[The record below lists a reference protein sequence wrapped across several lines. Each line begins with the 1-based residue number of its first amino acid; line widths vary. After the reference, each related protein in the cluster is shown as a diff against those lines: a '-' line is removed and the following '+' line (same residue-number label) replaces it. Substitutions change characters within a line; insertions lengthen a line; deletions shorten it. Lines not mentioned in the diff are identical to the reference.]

1 MKFIGTFFLWVVSL
15 GLLGAIGGVLAI
27 IGIFSYYSH
36 DLPDYSALKDYEPPV
51 VTRVHAGDGRLLAE
65 FAQENRIFIPSEEIP
80 DLVKNAFLAAEDKN
94 FYTHKGVD
102 PMAIARAMLSNLQN
116 YGTGKRQI
124 GASTITQQVAKNF
137 LLTNEVSYTRKI
149 KEAIV
154 AYRMDKA
161 MDKDRILELYL
172 NEIFLG
178 KRSYGVAS
186 AAINYFNK
194 SLDDLTVDEVA
205 YLAALP
211 KAPNNYHPTR
221 KKEAAIARR
230 NWVIDRMEEEDFVTE
245 GGAEL
250 AKLKPLEVVPR
261 DENRIVEAAY
271 FAEEV
276 RREMIEHYGND
287 SIYKEG
293 LSIRS
298 TVDPTYQNIA
308 VKALRDGLTNYD
320 RRHGWRGP
328 VKSGLSTSGF
338 EEKLKEIAQ
347 PEGFLKDWLLA
358 IVLESSGSIGFED
371 GSKGTIPE
379 ADVKWSSNKPLKAGD
394 VVMVEKNKDKSYAL
408 KQIPKIQ
415 GAIIVID
422 PHTGRV
428 LAMQGG
434 WKFDNSQYNRATQA
448 KRQPGSAFKP
458 FVYLTA
464 LQEGYTPSTLV
475 LDAPFEY
482 QDRPGHFWRPK
493 NYSNTFYGPT
503 PIRVGVEK
511 SRNLMTVRLAHH
523 IGMDKIAETS
533 EKFGV
538 YKDLK
543 PHLANALGSAET
555 TLIDI
560 TNGYAMLVN
569 GGRKIVPTIIDRIQ
583 NRYGE
588 TVYKYDDR
596 KCPNCGPKIRWDEQS
611 VPNVPDNRPQIGNP
625 QTIYQIV
632 SILEGVAER
641 GTAVRLKELNRP
653 LGGKTGTTNESK
665 DAWFIGFSPDMVV
678 GVYMGMDDPKPLGN
692 KETGSSVALP
702 VFKEFVT
709 DALQN
714 KPAIPFRV
722 PEGIQLVRVN
732 PKTGRRVSPL
742 DESGIW
748 EAFVPGTVP
757 EDRVVIIDD
766 GAVSGQ
772 PYDATGQIG
781 PVYPND
787 PFSELPDTSSPPAG
801 EQQTSPTTG
810 TGGLY

>member
-1 MKFIGTFFLWVVSL
+1 MKFLGTFFLWIASL
-15 GLLGAIGGVLAI
+15 GLLGAIGAVLAV
-27 IGIFSYYSH
+27 IGVFTYYSH

-65 FAQENRIFIPSEEIP
+65 FAQENRIYMPIEEIP

-102 PMAIARAMLSNLQN
+102 PMAIARAMVSNLQN
-116 YGTGKRQI
+116 YGTGKRPI

-149 KEAIV
+149 KEAII

-161 MDKDRILELYL
+161 MSKDRILELYL

-178 KRSYGVAS
+178 QRSYGVAS
-186 AAINYFNK
+186 AALNYFNK
-194 SLDDLTVDEVA
+194 ALGDLTVDEAA

-221 KKEAAIARR
+221 HKQEAISRR
-230 NWVIDRMEEEDFVTE
+230 NWVIDRMEEEGFVTE
-245 GGAEL
+245 AEADL
-250 AKLKPLEVVPR
+250 AKIRDLETIPR
-261 DENRIVEAAY
+261 DENRIVEASY

-276 RREMIEHYGND
+276 RREMIDAYGKD

-298 TVDPTYQNIA
+298 TVDPSYQNIA
-308 VKALRDGLTNYD
+308 VIALRDGLAAYD

-328 VKSGLSTSGF
+328 VKSGLSTSDF
-338 EEKLKEIAQ
+338 QNKLQDIDK
-347 PEGFLKDWLLA
+347 PEGFLKDWQLA
-358 IVLESSGSIGFED
+358 MVMDSSGSIGLED
-371 GSKGTIPE
+371 GSKGTIGE
-379 ADVKWSSNKPLKAGD
+379 DDRKWASNKSLKAGD
-394 VVMVEKNKDKSYAL
+394 VIMVDKVKGNTYAL

-415 GAIIVID
+415 GAIVVID

-434 WKFDNSQYNRATQA
+434 WKFDKSQYNRATQA

-458 FVYLTA
+458 FVYLAA
-464 LQEGYTPSTLV
+464 LDDGFTPSTLV

-482 QDRPGHFWRPK
+482 EDRPGHFWRPK
-493 NYSNTFYGPT
+493 NYSNEYYGPT
-503 PIRVGVEK
+503 PIRVGIEK

-523 IGMDKIAETS
+523 IGMDKVVKTAEA
-533 EKFGV
+533 FGV

-543 PHLANALGSAET
+543 PHLANALGAAET
-555 TLIDI
+555 TLLDI

-569 GGRKIVPTIIDRIQ
+569 GGRKIVPTLIDRIQ

-596 KCPNCGPKIRWDEQS
+596 ECSNCGPKIRWDGQQ
-611 VPNVPDNRPQIGNP
+611 VPDVSDNRPQIGNP
-625 QTIYQIV
+625 KTIYQIV
-632 SILEGVAER
+632 SILEGVAQR
-641 GTAVRLKELNRP
+641 GTARRLASLDRP

-665 DAWFIGFSPDMVV
+665 DAWFIGFSPDLIV
-678 GVYMGMDDPKPLGN
+678 GVYMGMDDPKPLGGR
-692 KETGSSVALP
+692 ETGSSVALP
-702 VFKEFVT
+702 VFQDFVT
-709 DALQN
+709 EALEG
-714 KPAIPFRV
+714 KPATPFRV
-722 PEGIQLVRVN
+722 PEGIKLVRVN
-732 PKTGRRVSPL
+732 PKTGKRVSPL
-742 DESGIW
+742 DENGIW
-748 EAFVPGTVP
+748 EAFLPGTEP
-757 EDRVVIIDD
+757 DDRVIIIDD
-766 GAVSGQ
+766 GAVSANS
-772 PYDATGQIG
+772 YDTTGEIQ
-781 PVYPND
+781 PVYPDN
-787 PFSELPDTSSPPAG
+787 PFMEYPQNPQGPQ
-801 EQQTSPTTG
+801 EISPTTG